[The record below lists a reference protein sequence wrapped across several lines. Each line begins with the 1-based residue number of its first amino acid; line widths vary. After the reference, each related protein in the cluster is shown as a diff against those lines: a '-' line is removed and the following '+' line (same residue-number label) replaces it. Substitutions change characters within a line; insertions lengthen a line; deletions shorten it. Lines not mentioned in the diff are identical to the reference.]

1 MIKTYELEEIG
12 LNKNES
18 FVFVS
23 LIKLGEATAGDII
36 KKISFHRNIVYDNL
50 EKLLDKGLVTYIIK
64 NGIRYYKPSSS
75 EAIIELMKI
84 KRGEFEKKEKLAKK
98 LSLEIKKEI
107 NQSKEKSTAQLYQGK
122 LGIRDIMKDT
132 LKVGKDYIVYG
143 APKSSVELM
152 GETFWKNYTLKRNE
166 KKLIVKMLFNEELRN
181 FGNSLINNYT
191 KIKYLPK
198 QFDSLTE
205 TTVYGKKVAI
215 MIWTEKPITVL
226 IEEDNVAKA
235 YKKYFEVL
243 WKIARL

>member
-1 MIKTYELEEIG
+1 MIKTYEIEEIG

-23 LIKLGEATAGDII
+23 LIKLGEATAGDLI
-36 KKISFHRNIVYDNL
+36 KKTGFHRNIVYDNL
-50 EKLLDKGLVTYIIK
+50 EKLLDKGLVIYIIK
-64 NGIRYYKPSSS
+64 NGIRYYKLSSP

-98 LSLEIKKEI
+98 LSLEIKREI
-107 NQSKEKSTAQLYQGK
+107 YQSKLKSTAQLYQGK
-122 LGIRDIMKDT
+122 LGIREIMNDT
-132 LKVGKDYIVYG
+132 LKVDKDYIVYG

-152 GETFWKNYTLKRNE
+152 GETFWKNYTLKRKE
-166 KKLIVKMLFNEELRN
+166 KTLIVKMLFNEELRN

-205 TTVYGKKVAI
+205 TTVYGNKVAI
-215 MIWTEKPITVL
+215 MVWTEKPITVL
-226 IEEDNVAKA
+226 IEDDNVAKA